1 MISLHK
7 PVADISYMNDDILVL
22 TNVIILDI
30 IIPSLFSFETY
41 PQTMH
46 AWTPVIIFI
55 ITMS

>member
-41 PQTMH
+41 PHPMH
-46 AWTPVIIFI
+46 ARSPVINFI
-55 ITMS
+55 ITIS